1 MAAIVAPN
9 IVTDGLM
16 ACWDAANRV
25 SYPGTGTT
33 WYEAIS
39 HSPSTRFASEINF
52 STANAGVMVF
62 DGTDDGVVTSINSPT
77 GDFAIECWIYQETQ
91 LYDHQFVANY
101 VIGAF
106 SLGCLSSTAKL
117 KLDLKEDDGGSAGDQ
132 TSVFDNVDISSY
144 ISVDTWHHYV
154 ATRTGSAVTG
164 YIDGVVVTTVTYA
177 PTLFPGVLS
186 LGIQQ
191 SASSPGVGYNHGLE
205 GKMGPVRIYNKG
217 LTAAEVLQ
225 NYNATRGRFGV

>member
-1 MAAIVAPN
+1 M
-9 IVTDGLM
+9 GLM
-16 ACWDAANRV
+16 ACWDAGNRV

-77 GDFAIECWIYQETQ
+77 DRDFAIECWIYQETQ

-132 TSVFDNVDISSY
+132 TKYVFDNVDISSY

-164 YIDGVVVTTVTYA
+164 YIDGVVVTTATYA
-177 PTLFPGVLS
+177 PTLFPDL
-186 LGIQQ
+186 
-191 SASSPGVGYNHGLE
+191 AETSS
-205 GKMGPVRIYNKG
+205 
-217 LTAAEVLQ
+217 
-225 NYNATRGRFGV
+225 